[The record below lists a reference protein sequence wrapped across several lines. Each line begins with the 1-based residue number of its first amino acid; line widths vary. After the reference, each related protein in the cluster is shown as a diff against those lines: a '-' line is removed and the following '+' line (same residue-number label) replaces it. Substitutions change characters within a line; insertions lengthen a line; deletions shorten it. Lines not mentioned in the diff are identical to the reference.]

1 MENKKTVKKK
11 TVHKR
16 TTAKK
21 TAAKKTAAKKTAAK
35 KTAAKKTAAKKTAA
49 KKTAAKKTSAKKT
62 AAKKTAAKK
71 TVVVK
76 RTATKG
82 ATSLKRLKSRP
93 RSVAKKKS
101 PAPDADKIPHGY
113 NEDTIVIM
121 PVNAD
126 TNFIYWEITERLL
139 KRKRKTPHRRSE
151 KLVIRVFEEDS
162 RREAYSFNISE
173 RIGKHYMKFNGPQKP
188 LVAEIGV
195 IRGRTFTSILRS
207 DPTTVS
213 PSSANTA
220 GDEIWMQR
228 IRDTYEIIR
237 PPKISAHAEARL
249 QWLLAK
255 YYFEVEASRIGSLF
269 GSMFWSLP

>member
-62 AAKKTAAKK
+62 AAKKTAAKKTAAKKTSAKKTSAKKTAAKK

-173 RIGKHYMKFNGPQKP
+173 R
-188 LVAEIGV
+188 
-195 IRGRTFTSILRS
+195 